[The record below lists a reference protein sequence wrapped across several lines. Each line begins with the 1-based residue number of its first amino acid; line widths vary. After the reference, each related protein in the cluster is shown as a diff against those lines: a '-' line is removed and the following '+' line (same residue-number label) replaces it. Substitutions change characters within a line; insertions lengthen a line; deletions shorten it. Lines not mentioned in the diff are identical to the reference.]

1 MFTGQSTAEG
11 ATKNLS
17 RLSEKTGL
25 KKKQAMKIHRPFYN
39 LV

>member
-17 RLSEKTGL
+17 RFSEKTGL
-25 KKKQAMKIHRPFYN
+25 NKTGDENSSPVLN